1 MINGKA
7 TVKLA
12 CHRRSFGGVWR
23 GALALTVRTAAQH
36 ANKVTFATVVLTRQS
51 YALPAGHTRRVTLQL

>member
-1 MINGKA
+1 MGR
-7 TVKLA
+7 
-12 CHRRSFGGVWR
+12 RRSSSRVTAAASEVCGA

-36 ANKVTFATVVLTRQS
+36 ANKVAFATVVLTRQS